1 MQLKKPLKK
10 PIFFSR
16 KMKTG
21 AWYVAGFVIAF
32 VYFYVYAVNYIRG
45 VRADEIELDPVTNI
59 QDFHQRLRRQS
70 GFPNLRP
77 AHHAPHHQIPL
88 PAAQQKSLRR
98 NDNNNQY
105 NNQRQSFNQQ
115 PIHPRLSWD
124 YHNYTSMTTFLRH
137 VSTIYANLTALYSIG
152 QSVQGRELWVMVV
165 SSSPYEHMIG
175 NKKNIISPKKIVLV
189 CSCQIREIHEYEF
202 NLTKKK

>member
-1 MQLKKPLKK
+1 MPALKNNYLPNLSDVGKLSGKVGFLSFNFMKQFLIFQDNKMQLKKPLKK

-70 GFPNLRP
+70 GKFVY
-77 AHHAPHHQIPL
+77 
-88 PAAQQKSLRR
+88 K
-98 NDNNNQY
+98 
-105 NNQRQSFNQQ
+105 
-115 PIHPRLSWD
+115 
-124 YHNYTSMTTFLRH
+124 
-137 VSTIYANLTALYSIG
+137 
-152 QSVQGRELWVMVV
+152 
-165 SSSPYEHMIG
+165 
-175 NKKNIISPKKIVLV
+175 
-189 CSCQIREIHEYEF
+189 
-202 NLTKKK
+202 